1 MLMSESII
9 IALIGIVPSVLIA
22 IVTVISN
29 NEIIKK
35 RLDYLESV
43 ASEYHHYEEKLQ
55 ILKQN
60 IMNCED
66 RCFELREQVDELKH
80 RRNSKGRTH
89 I

>member
-35 RLDYLESV
+35 RLDYLENV
-43 ASEYHHYEEKLQ
+43 ASEYHHYEEKL
-55 ILKQN
+55 
-60 IMNCED
+60 
-66 RCFELREQVDELKH
+66 
-80 RRNSKGRTH
+80 
-89 I
+89 